1 VPGRPGEFDVDAA
14 GASGRAL
21 VVATDDRGLTLEL
34 DGVRRRFTV
43 AVDDGA
49 THVHGPLGTAT
60 LHAVPRFP
68 PARRD
73 EIAGGCLAPM
83 PGVIREVRVAVGDR
97 VEKGAVMLVLEAMK
111 MEHQMIAPD
120 PGTVKEVR
128 VEVGQMVD
136 PDTVMIVV
144 ESDA

>member
-1 VPGRPGEFDVDAA
+1 I
-14 GASGRAL
+14 
-21 VVATDDRGLTLEL
+21 

-43 AVDDGA
+43 AVDGETA
-49 THVHGPLGTAT
+49 YVHGPLGTAA
-60 LHAVPRFP
+60 LAAVPRFP
-68 PARRD
+68 AARRD

-83 PGVIREVRVAVGDR
+83 PGVIRQVRVAPGDR
-97 VEKGAVMLVLEAMK
+97 VEKGTVMLVLEAMK

-120 PGTVKEVR
+120 DGTVKEVR

-144 ESDA
+144 DADA

>member
-1 VPGRPGEFDVDAA
+1 VA

-21 VVATDDRGLTLEL
+21 VVAAADLALTLEL
-34 DGVRRRFTV
+34 DGVRRHFNVVT
-43 AVDDGA
+43 DDG
-49 THVHGPLGTAT
+49 TTYVHGPLGTAA
-60 LHAVPRFP
+60 LSAVPRFP

-83 PGVIREVRVAVGDR
+83 PGVIREVRVAVGER
-97 VEKGAVMLVLEAMK
+97 VEKGAIMLVLEAMK
-111 MEHQMIAPD
+111 MEHHMIAND
-120 PGTVKEVR
+120 PGTVTEVR

-144 ESDA
+144 ETDA